1 MFKRKEQAFCHTR
14 SFWMF
19 VLPSLLLFTAFFLI
33 PLVLSI
39 WFSLTNYDGWKTMD
53 FIGLK
58 NYIDILQDKNFYS
71 AVGRTIL
78 YTVCNL
84 PFKIAV
90 PLLLATLVTSKWMRG
105 KTMVRTLVYI
115 PVLLSALVA
124 GITINWMFGQEYGP
138 INFIL
143 QSVCITPLEWSLNP
157 TLATVVISVAS
168 NWISA
173 GYYMLLYIGGINN
186 IPTELYEAAEVDGTT
201 KVQSF
206 FRITLPLL
214 MPTTFIVLLL
224 STVSLLKEYALVQG
238 ITLGGP
244 GSSTTYIVQYIFDQ
258 GFNQYKYGYASA
270 AGILV
275 TFLFIIIA
283 LIQFRVTKGGGEV

>member
-124 GITINWMFGQEYGP
+124 GITINWMFGQEYGL

-143 QSVCITPLEWSLNP
+143 QSVGITPLEWSLNP
-157 TLATVVISVAS
+157 ALATVVISVAS

-224 STVSLLKEYALVQG
+224 STVSLLKEFALVQG